1 MNGTTFPAYP
11 GQEQDRSNDQYGTR
25 YGNNSQSDEGQG
37 QNNGGWQ
44 NRQSAN
50 GGGGGGNWQ
59 GNRSQ
64 NYQGGNG
71 GGGGGWQGNRGQ
83 GGGWQGKGG
92 GGGGKFQRAP
102 ETDLTLYKPYTI
114 VANNDVPPEIASK
127 FEEIAK
133 RLEQREYTVR
143 IGGMEGIDDRIEK
156 AVKKFEL
163 HLPWREFNGKQSKFY
178 YNGERA
184 FAVAKMFHPTFD
196 SMKKGI
202 QAFLAKNA
210 RLILGDKMNSPTLF
224 LLCWTEDGAESIRER
239 TAKTG
244 FSGHPIAIASA
255 LGVPIFNLAKSDAE
269 QRLNFLVE
277 STTNGQN

>member
-11 GQEQDRSNDQYGTR
+11 GQEQDRSGDQHGTR
-25 YGNNSQSDEGQG
+25 YGNSNQSEEGQS
-37 QNNGGWQ
+37 QNNGNWQ
-44 NRQSAN
+44 NRQSGN
-50 GGGGGGNWQ
+50 GGGGGGSWQ
-59 GNRSQ
+59 GNRNQ

-71 GGGGGWQGNRGQ
+71 GGGGGWKGNQGQ
-83 GGGWQGKGG
+83 GGGNWQGK
-92 GGGGKFQRAP
+92 GGGKFQRAP

-114 VANNDVPPEIASK
+114 VANNEMPSEIAAK

-143 IGGMEGIDDRIEK
+143 VGGMEGIDDRIEK
-156 AVKKFEL
+156 AIKKIEV
-163 HLPWREFNGKQSKFY
+163 HLPWREFNGKQSKFT
-178 YNGERA
+178 YNSERA

-210 RLILGDKMNSPTLF
+210 RLILGDKVNSPALF

-255 LGVPIFNLAKSDAE
+255 LGIPIFNLAKSDAE